1 MSRRTTKLLK
11 AALSTLHY
19 TGVDRLVAPYTSAD
33 GVILTLHHVT
43 PETPR
48 GFEPNSILKVTPEFL
63 ESVIIHMRAAGFEF
77 IALDQVK
84 ARLNG
89 EAASGKP
96 FAVFTLDDGYK
107 DNRDFAY
114 PIFKRHGV
122 PFTIYV
128 PTEYADGN
136 GELWWLALDE
146 ALRRLPSLEIERD
159 GAVRVYPLTTNSEK
173 TAAFHDIYWWLRR
186 IPEIRARAIV
196 RGLAAKAGFDIVEL
210 CRELVM
216 SWDEIRT
223 FAEDPLVTIA
233 AHTRSHFALAKLSAE
248 EARGEMAD
256 SIARVANELGK
267 PCRHFSYPYGDQG
280 SVGDREFEIAHEL
293 GIETA
298 VTTRKGLLRTS
309 NGKAM
314 MALPRLSL
322 NGDYQDLRYVKV
334 LLSGLPFA
342 LRDGVKRV
350 LAPLSGRGSR
360 GEEMSAVRYPAS
372 ASTR

>member
-11 AALSTLHY
+11 AALLALHY
-19 TGVDRLVAPYTSAD
+19 AGIDRLVAPYTSGD

-43 PETPR
+43 PEAPR
-48 GFEPNSILKVTPEFL
+48 GFEPNGILKVTPEFL
-63 ESVIIHMRAAGFEF
+63 ESVIVHMRAAGFEF
-77 IALDQVK
+77 ITLDQVK

-114 PIFKRHGV
+114 PVFKRHGV

-159 GAVRVYPLTTNSEK
+159 GVLRVYPLATNSEK

-186 IPEIRARAIV
+186 IPETRARAIV
-196 RGLAAKAGFDIVEL
+196 RDLAAKAGFDVVEL

-216 SWDEIRT
+216 SWDEIRA
-223 FAEDPLVTIA
+223 FAGDPLVTIA

-248 EARGEMAD
+248 EAHREMAD
-256 SIARVANELGK
+256 SIARVAKELGK
-267 PCRHFSYPYGDQG
+267 PCRHFSYPYGDEG
-280 SVGDREFEIAHEL
+280 SAGKREFEIAREL

-298 VTTRKGLLRTS
+298 VTTSKGLLRTS
-309 NGKAM
+309 NATAM
-314 MALPRLSL
+314 TALPRLSL
-322 NGDYQDLRYVKV
+322 NGEYQNLRYVKV

-350 LAPLSGRGSR
+350 LAPSGKGSR
-360 GEEMSAVRYPAS
+360 GSEASAVRYPAS

>member
-1 MSRRTTKLLK
+1 MSRRTTKLFK
-11 AALSTLHY
+11 AALSALHY
-19 TGVDRLVAPYTSAD
+19 TGIDRLVAPYTSGD
-33 GVILTLHHVT
+33 GVILMLHHVT
-43 PETPR
+43 PERPR
-48 GFEPNSILKVTPEFL
+48 GFEPNGILKITPEFL
-63 ESVIIHMRAAGFEF
+63 ESVIIHMRSAGFEF
-77 IALDQVK
+77 VSLDQVK

-89 EAASGKP
+89 DVVSDKP

-114 PIFKRHGV
+114 PVFKRHGV

-146 ALRRLPSLEIERD
+146 ALRRLPRLEIERD
-159 GAVRVYPLTTNSEK
+159 GALRVYSLATDAEK
-173 TAAFHDIYWWLRR
+173 AAAFHDIYWWLRR
-186 IPEIRARAIV
+186 VPEIRARAVV
-196 RGLAAKAGFDIVEL
+196 RDLAAKAGFDVVEL

-248 EARGEMAD
+248 EARAEMAD
-256 SIARVANELGK
+256 SIARVAKELGK
-267 PCRHFSYPYGDQG
+267 PCRHFSYPYGDEG
-280 SVGDREFEIAHEL
+280 SAGKREFEIAREL

-309 NGKAM
+309 NATAM
-314 MALPRLSL
+314 TALPRLSL
-322 NGDYQDLRYVKV
+322 NGEYQDLRYVKV

-350 LAPLSGRGSR
+350 LAPVSGRGSR
-360 GEEMSAVRYPAS
+360 GVETPAVRYPVS

>member
-11 AALSTLHY
+11 AALSALHY
-19 TGVDRLVAPYTSAD
+19 AGIDRLVAPYTSGD

-43 PETPR
+43 PEVPR
-48 GFEPNSILKVTPEFL
+48 GFEPNGILKVTPEFL
-63 ESVIIHMRAAGFEF
+63 ESVIVHMRAAGFEF
-77 IALDQVK
+77 ITLDQVK

-114 PIFKRHGV
+114 PVFKRHGV

-159 GAVRVYPLTTNSEK
+159 GTLRVYPLATNSEK

-196 RGLAAKAGFDIVEL
+196 RDLAAKAGFDVVEL

-216 SWDEIRT
+216 SWDEIRA

-248 EARGEMAD
+248 EARAEMAD
-256 SIARVANELGK
+256 SVVRVAKELGK
-267 PCRHFSYPYGDQG
+267 PCRHFSYPYGDEG
-280 SVGDREFEIAHEL
+280 SAGNREFEIAREL

-309 NGKAM
+309 DATAM
-314 MALPRLSL
+314 TALPRLSL
-322 NGDYQDLRYVKV
+322 NGEYQDLRYVKV

-360 GEEMSAVRYPAS
+360 RSETSAVRYPAS